1 MSPVTAVQLF
11 EGTYRA
17 QSTASTFAFG
27 VRHSSAFWFRGSFAD
42 VTASL
47 RGDGDALVL
56 EGAAR
61 VDSISIVDP
70 PEMRASVLGDQF
82 FDAERHHEVGFR
94 STEIRLADDGGAEVD
109 GELTIR
115 GVTRPVAAVGHLSP
129 PRQAGFGE
137 VAGVD
142 LRAIID
148 RRDFG
153 FDWQAEMPDG
163 GDAVGWEV
171 EVNIDLLLL
180 KDDGGR

>member
-1 MSPVTAVQLF
+1 MSPATAVQLY

-17 QSTASTFAFG
+17 QPTASTFAFG
-27 VRHSSAFWFRGSFAD
+27 VRHSGAFWFRGAFAD

-47 RGDGDALVL
+47 RSDGDALAL

-70 PEMRASVLGDQF
+70 PEMRASVLGGQF
-82 FDAERHHEVGFR
+82 FDAERHPEVGFR
-94 STEIRLADDGGAEVD
+94 STEIRLADDGGVEVD

-115 GVTRPVAAVGHLSP
+115 GVARPVLAVGHFSP
-129 PRQAGFGE
+129 PRRAAFGE
-137 VAGVD
+137 VVGID
-142 LRAIID
+142 LGATID

>member
-1 MSPVTAVQLF
+1 MTSVTAVQPY

-17 QSTASTFAFG
+17 QPTASTFAFG
-27 VRHSSAFWFRGSFAD
+27 VRHSGAFWFRGSFAD
-42 VTASL
+42 VTATL
-47 RGDGDALVL
+47 RGDGDGLVL

-61 VDSISIVDP
+61 VDSISIFDP

-82 FDAERHHEVGFR
+82 FDGERHPEVGFR
-94 STEIRLADDGGAEVD
+94 STDIRLADDGGAEVD

-137 VAGVD
+137 VVGVD
-142 LRAIID
+142 LRATID

-153 FDWQAEMPDG
+153 FDWQAELPGG

-180 KDDGGR
+180 KDDGGQ

>member
-11 EGTYRA
+11 EGTFRA
-17 QSTASTFAFG
+17 QPTASTFAFG
-27 VRHSSAFWFRGSFAD
+27 VRHSGAFWFRGSFAD
-42 VTASL
+42 VTATL
-47 RGDGDALVL
+47 RGDGDALLL

-61 VDSISIVDP
+61 VDSISIADP

-82 FDAERHHEVGFR
+82 FDAQRHPEVGFR
-94 STEIRLADDGGAEVD
+94 STEIRLADDGAAEVD

-137 VAGVD
+137 VGGVD
-142 LRAIID
+142 LQATID

-153 FDWQAEMPDG
+153 FDWQAELPGG

>member
-1 MSPVTAVQLF
+1 MSPVTAVQLY

-17 QSTASTFAFG
+17 QPTASTFAFG
-27 VRHSSAFWFRGSFAD
+27 VRHSGAFWFRGSFAD
-42 VTASL
+42 VTATL
-47 RGDGDALVL
+47 RGNGDALVL

-82 FDAERHHEVGFR
+82 FDAVRHPEVGFR
-94 STEIRLADDGGAEVD
+94 SSQIRLADDGAAEVD

-115 GVTRPVAAVGHLSP
+115 GVTRPLAAVGHFSP
-129 PRQAGFGE
+129 PRQAAFGE
-137 VAGVD
+137 LVGID
-142 LRAIID
+142 LGATID

>member
-17 QSTASTFAFG
+17 QPTASTFAFG
-27 VRHSSAFWFRGSFAD
+27 VRHSGAFWFRGSFAE
-42 VTASL
+42 VTATL

-82 FDAERHHEVGFR
+82 FDAERHPEVGFR

-129 PRQAGFGE
+129 PRQVAFGE

-142 LRAIID
+142 LRATID

-180 KDDGGR
+180 KDDGKR

>member
-11 EGTYRA
+11 EGTYHA
-17 QSTASTFAFG
+17 QPTASTFAFG
-27 VRHSSAFWFRGSFAD
+27 VRHSGAFWFRGSFAD
-42 VTASL
+42 VSATL
-47 RGDGDALVL
+47 RRDGDALVL

-82 FDAERHHEVGFR
+82 FDAARHPEVGFR
-94 STEIRLADDGGAEVD
+94 SVDIRLAEDGGAEVD

-129 PRQAGFGE
+129 PRQVAFGE
-137 VAGVD
+137 VAGFD
-142 LRAIID
+142 LRATID

-153 FDWQAEMPDG
+153 FDWQAELPDG

-180 KDDGGR
+180 NDDGGR

>member
-1 MSPVTAVQLF
+1 MSSLTAVQLF

-17 QSTASTFAFG
+17 QPTASTFAFG
-27 VRHSSAFWFRGSFAD
+27 VRHSGAFWFRGSFAD
-42 VTASL
+42 VTATL

-61 VDSISIVDP
+61 VESISIVDP

-82 FDAERHHEVGFR
+82 FDAERHPEVGFR
-94 STEIRLADDGGAEVD
+94 STAIRLADDGGAEVD

-142 LRAIID
+142 LQATID

-153 FDWQAEMPDG
+153 FDWQAELPDG

>member
-11 EGTYRA
+11 EGTYCA

-27 VRHSSAFWFRGSFAD
+27 VRHSGAFWFRGAFAD
-42 VTASL
+42 VTATL
-47 RGDGDALVL
+47 RGDGEALVI

-82 FDAERHHEVGFR
+82 FDAERHPEVGFR
-94 STEIRLADDGGAEVD
+94 SIEIRLADDGTAEVD

-115 GVTRPVAAVGHLSP
+115 GVTRPVTAVGHFSQ

-137 VAGVD
+137 VVGID
-142 LRAIID
+142 LRASID

-153 FDWQAEMPDG
+153 FDWQAELPDG
-163 GDAVGWEV
+163 DDAVGWEV

-180 KDDGGR
+180 KDDGER

>member
-1 MSPVTAVQLF
+1 MSPVAAVQLF

-17 QSTASTFAFG
+17 QPTASTFAFG
-27 VRHSSAFWFRGSFAD
+27 VRHSGAFWFRGSFAD
-42 VTASL
+42 VTAIL
-47 RGDGDALVL
+47 RGDRDGLVL

-82 FDAERHHEVGFR
+82 FDAERHPEVGFR
-94 STEIRLADDGGAEVD
+94 STDIRLGDDGAAEVD

-142 LRAIID
+142 LQATID

-153 FDWQAEMPDG
+153 FDWQAELPDG
-163 GDAVGWEV
+163 DDAVGWEV

>member
-11 EGTYRA
+11 AGTYRA
-17 QSTASTFAFG
+17 QPTASTFAFG
-27 VRHSSAFWFRGSFAD
+27 VRHSGAFWFRGSFAD

-70 PEMRASVLGDQF
+70 PEMRASVRGDQF
-82 FDAERHHEVGFR
+82 FDAERHPEVSFR
-94 STEIRLADDGGAEVD
+94 STDIRLADDGGAEVD
-109 GELTIR
+109 GDLTIR
-115 GVTRPVAAVGHLSP
+115 GVTRQVAAVGHFSQ
-129 PRQAGFGE
+129 PRRAGFGE

-142 LRAIID
+142 LRATFD

-180 KDDGGR
+180 KDNGEG

>member
-1 MSPVTAVQLF
+1 MSPVTAVQPF

-17 QSTASTFAFG
+17 QPTASTFAFG
-27 VRHSSAFWFRGSFAD
+27 VRHSGAFWFRGSFAE
-42 VTASL
+42 VTATL
-47 RGDGDALVL
+47 RGDGGALLL

-70 PEMRASVLGDQF
+70 PEMRSSVLGDQF
-82 FDAERHHEVGFR
+82 FDAERHPEVGFR
-94 STEIRLADDGGAEVD
+94 STEIRLTDDGAAEVD

-129 PRQAGFGE
+129 PRQAGFGQ

-142 LRAIID
+142 LRAAID

-153 FDWQAEMPDG
+153 FDWQAEMPGG

-171 EVNIDLLLL
+171 EMNIDLLLL
-180 KDDGGR
+180 KDEGGR